1 MTREDAIAEL
11 TLLRTNVEQF
21 LENLRDGH
29 SAFSQKERSQ
39 KMLAY
44 ERRIE
49 ALTFAIEALEDL
61 NETSNQKQGAVS
73 A

>member
-11 TLLRTNVEQF
+11 TLLRTNVEQT

-39 KMLAY
+39 RMLAY

-49 ALTFAIEALEDL
+49 ALTFAIEELEE
-61 NETSNQKQGAVS
+61 NESHS
-73 A
+73 